1 MRSALY
7 IALPVLL
14 AGVGAGPAWGK
25 SAEDEL
31 RAQIKTAEGQNS
43 QQGAAAM
50 CGLLQQVMAKVAANQ
65 RDSQIKVLREY
76 EELANDIQDAIP
88 KLTDPEAVKVLAVG
102 LQRMDPRSQAVLAFG
117 LAEQPKND
125 EVLATTIRVLSSA
138 RDARTLVA
146 CMELLSRHKA
156 KVGTAAILPN
166 LDPGKLMCVQI
177 AACRSLANIR
187 DASAV
192 PALIEFLDKWKTGR
206 MKYEAT
212 AALRSITGQTFNP
225 DASTWRGW
233 WEREGK
239 TFVVAEQGNP
249 PAFNAELAG
258 EKPPP
263 GEEAVT
269 YYEVPITEN
278 RIVFLIDTSGSM
290 QEGGTPN
297 RLDRAKQELK
307 DLVARLPER
316 TLFNIVLFGQS
327 VDRMV
332 PTSPLVAATKA
343 NKDAATRFIDS
354 AKYAGS
360 TPTMEALEEAL
371 LKIALVN
378 GVETVFLITDGAPN
392 PMLHSRVSSINDY
405 PRGIAAIERRIR
417 YINQV
422 THVRI
427 NTVGIYTG
435 EAKGPIAQLEKHMR
449 SFLQNV
455 AKNNDGTYK
464 EVK

>member
-1 MRSALY
+1 MRCALY

-14 AGVGAGPAWGK
+14 GGFAAGPAWGK

-31 RAQIKTAEGQNS
+31 RAQIKSAEGQNN
-43 QQGAAAM
+43 QQGAAAL
-50 CGLLQQVMAKVAANQ
+50 CGLLQQVTAKISANQ

-88 KLTDPEAVKVLAVG
+88 KLTDPEAVKVLVVG
-102 LQRMDPRSQAVLAFG
+102 LQRMDPRSQSVIAFG
-117 LAEQPKND
+117 LAGQPKND
-125 EVLATTIRVLSSA
+125 EALEAAAKVLAGS
-138 RDARTLVA
+138 RDARTQVA
-146 CMELLSRHKA
+146 CMELFSRHQAKA
-156 KVGTAAILPN
+156 GTEAILPN
-166 LDPGKLMCVQI
+166 LDSNKLMCVQI
-177 AACRSLANIR
+177 AACRALANIR
-187 DASAV
+187 DRSSI
-192 PALIEFLDKWKTGR
+192 PALIDYLEKWKSGR

-225 DASTWRGW
+225 DAATWRGW

-239 TFVVAEQGNP
+239 TFVVAEKGDP
-249 PAFNAELAG
+249 PSFNAELAG

-297 RLDRAKQELK
+297 RLERAKQELK
-307 DLVARLPER
+307 DLVARLPDR
-316 TLFNIVLFGQS
+316 TLFNIVLFGQA

-332 PTSPLVAATKA
+332 PNSPLVAATKA

-464 EVK
+464 EVN